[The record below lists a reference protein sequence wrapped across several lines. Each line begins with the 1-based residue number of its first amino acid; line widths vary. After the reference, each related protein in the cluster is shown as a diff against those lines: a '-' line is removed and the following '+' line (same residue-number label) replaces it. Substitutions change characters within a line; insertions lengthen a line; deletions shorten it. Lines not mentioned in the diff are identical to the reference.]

1 MESDELDRLRQSF
14 RSMLD
19 KRALPLEG
27 LKDLA
32 ATLFLTCFATIA
44 KCEETLANRQIPT
57 AELELHAQELSWSIE
72 AGNVLAFIDFLAAL
86 PVRFEQARQAG
97 VVAVKSDG
105 GKNAAAAKQK
115 KLQPVKEYA
124 LKLANEGNYRSRR
137 SAAIGI
143 KDRVSE
149 FQLTT
154 IGRALMP
161 DQAQRTVEGWL
172 KELGYVPNARRKEES
187 DPKLE

>member
-1 MESDELDRLRQSF
+1 M
-14 RSMLD
+14 
-19 KRALPLEG
+19 
-27 LKDLA
+27 
-32 ATLFLTCFATIA
+32 
-44 KCEETLANRQIPT
+44 
-57 AELELHAQELSWSIE
+57 
-72 AGNVLAFIDFLAAL
+72 LAFIDFLAAL

>member
-44 KCEETLANRQIPT
+44 KCEETLAHRQIPT
-57 AELELHAQELSWSIE
+57 AELELHAQELSWSLE

-124 LKLANEGNYRSRR
+124 LKLANEGDYRSRR

-149 FQLTT
+149 FQRTT
-154 IGRALMP
+154 IGRGLMP
-161 DQAQRTVEGWL
+161 DQAQRTVDGWL
-172 KELGYVPNARRKEES
+172 KELGYAPTARGRGKS
-187 DPKLE
+187 DPRRE

>member
-1 MESDELDRLRQSF
+1 
-14 RSMLD
+14 
-19 KRALPLEG
+19 
-27 LKDLA
+27 
-32 ATLFLTCFATIA
+32 LTCFATIA